1 MISPSAGSSRDA
13 STSAEDAPIGLVATP
28 TNDEIP
34 NPDTEQDTI
43 RPRASPDSAD
53 SKLRREVDQPLCCL
67 YPGCSAKPF
76 GRRKD
81 LDRHYKQRHVPK
93 SFYCDYAQCKRSVEP
108 FSRLNRLREH
118 LRTVHKEAIGT
129 EPATVT
135 KELVKGGQ
143 ALMKWWRCA
152 NCLNRVDLGPCGYN
166 CPHHNSRHKAK
177 PAP

>member
-13 STSAEDAPIGLVATP
+13 STSAEDAPIGP
-28 TNDEIP
+28 
-34 NPDTEQDTI
+34 
-43 RPRASPDSAD
+43 
-53 SKLRREVDQPLCCL
+53 KREVDQPLCCL

-152 NCLNRVDLGPCGYN
+152 NCLNRVDLGPYWRNIHLEGEEDRLLEQLLNRQLDEYCRARLT
-166 CPHHNSRHKAK
+166 P
-177 PAP
+177 